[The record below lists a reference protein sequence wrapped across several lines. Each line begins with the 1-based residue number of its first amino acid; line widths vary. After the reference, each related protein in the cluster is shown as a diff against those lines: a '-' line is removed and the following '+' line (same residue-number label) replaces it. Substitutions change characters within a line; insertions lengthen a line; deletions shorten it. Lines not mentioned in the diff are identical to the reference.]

1 MQNPAM
7 PGDFSTIREPAVSE
21 EGDEVVVDMGDA
33 EIHSN
38 DPQALM
44 ELLAKERRR
53 RTESELKRKEAEDE
67 KYELEKAQRAQ
78 ENPYVPVA
86 ITPDL
91 LARTIS
97 ESMRQVSKGGPHHR
111 YHIRMPTPG
120 CTGAPETFT
129 GASGKLLP
137 EFFRRFELSLA
148 EAEISEEG
156 EMLNHLLKYVSVTVK
171 EWIQNQPSFQRGRY
185 DDLKSALLALYDN
198 PERGDPYT
206 IKDLSVLAMEYS
218 KTEVTHPDALS
229 ERLMVFDTMAS
240 KLMASK
246 RLNEVDRDQLYF
258 KTFTPARREVIW
270 EHLIKTEPWHP
281 RKEPFPM
288 LKVCKAAK
296 YLIEG
301 RFDEEI
307 EGDPR
312 PSGQRLL
319 DEVKRMK
326 EAETNHPEP
335 KGGDLYEVIKK
346 MKNLSLQDPVYEA
359 HYAYIVEKF
368 PEAARMVKKP
378 ETSPPPRNTY
388 TMQNMQ
394 SAQGSQWRN
403 SEWPRN
409 KCFYC
414 GTEGCGMSTCPL
426 LTKDISEGVV
436 IKDGLNLL
444 YKTRERLY
452 RKANGI
458 REDVLGRLARESAER
473 TSANHSAKG
482 PASHQVNAY
491 QIVDEE
497 RYDGY
502 YIGIQE
508 CEPNDVEKVNV
519 YTQTA
524 EEERLADIAETYFLE
539 LAEDGWTDDE
549 AVEVAWSMAN
559 LRSGNGTK
567 GREARESAKPYD
579 REKGRAWN
587 EKGKGKAKGVRFAD
601 PSIANTPMAPKMD
614 IDPVVPAPRFPPAAP
629 MPSQPVPL
637 PKPAASDW
645 PRATQANPV
654 VSPSQAASSKAA
666 PAAKPANPFAPLP
679 KPVSTPEIDM
689 TTKEPG
695 PKYRFTSDVEES
707 VNVDKTIER
716 IFGEVKLTVG
726 LSELLALSPAMR
738 KRLAEMTKTKR
749 VPTTDFVPKSKK
761 VTVAEEVPPEDE
773 VYVSTNMVQVER
785 NPKYSAAL
793 PRVQTEMSGV
803 LGVGMMDTGSQI
815 NIMTEEFWMKTSLPI
830 NEGRKIRMQG
840 VNLIGDQ
847 SLGLC
852 EGVEVPFGSVMTR
865 AHFHVFKK
873 APYDFILG
881 QPWIQDH
888 LLAVTETGHVNK
900 ILIRDFR
907 DPRNRVTIVLRNDP
921 ENVSRGDMPTVL
933 ELSMPPIEV
942 ASYAGLLDGCTV
954 DENVFDE
961 LEESLARADEREIS
975 RIDAMTGKKEERAP
989 SFRRQL

>member
-1 MQNPAM
+1 MPAN
-7 PGDFSTIREPAVSE
+7 FSTFREPPASDA
-21 EGDEVVVDMGDA
+21 GDEVADA
-33 EIHSN
+33 EFVGQDHDS
-38 DPQALM
+38 LV
-44 ELLAKERRR
+44 ELLKTERSRR
-53 RTESELKRKEAEDE
+53 VDAELKRKAAEDE
-67 KYELEKAQRAQ
+67 AYELAKTQQSSEERFT
-78 ENPYVPVA
+78 PVA

-97 ESMRQVSKGGPHHR
+97 ESMRQISKGGAHHR

-120 CTGAPETFT
+120 CPGAPETFT

-171 EWIQNQPSFQRGRY
+171 EWIQNQPSFQRGQY
-185 DDLKSALLALYDN
+185 DELKAALLALYDN
-198 PERGDPYT
+198 PEKGDPYT
-206 IKDLSVLAMEYS
+206 VKDLSVLAMEYS
-218 KTEVTHPDALS
+218 KTEVTHPDELS

-240 KLMASK
+240 KLLESK
-246 RLNEVDRDQLYF
+246 KLNEIDRDQLYF
-258 KTFTPARREVIW
+258 KTFTPARRETIW

-326 EAETNHPEP
+326 EVDSMQPER
-335 KGGDLYEVIKK
+335 KREDLYDVIKK
-346 MKNLSLQDPVYEA
+346 MQNLSLQDPVYEA
-359 HYAYIVEKF
+359 HYAYIVQNF
-368 PEAARMVKKP
+368 PEAAKMVTKP
-378 ETSPPPRNTY
+378 ESKAPPPRNTY
-388 TMQNMQ
+388 TMQSN
-394 SAQGSQWRN
+394 QWRG

-414 GTEGCGMSTCPL
+414 GTDGCGMSTCPH
-426 LTKDISEGVV
+426 LTKDINDGVV
-436 IKDGLNLL
+436 IKDGLSLL

-458 REDVLGRLARESAER
+458 REDVLGRLARETAER
-473 TSANHSAKG
+473 KSAN
-482 PASHQVNAY
+482 PAVINQAPHQVNAY
-491 QIVDEE
+491 QIVEDEQ
-497 RYDGY
+497 YDGY

-508 CEPNDVEKVNV
+508 IDPSEAEKVNV
-519 YTQTA
+519 YTQPIEEGRVA
-524 EEERLADIAETYFLE
+524 EFAEAYYYE
-539 LAEDGWTDDE
+539 LAEDGWSDDE
-549 AVEVAWSMAN
+549 AIETAWSMAN
-559 LRSGNGTK
+559 LRSGNATK

-579 REKGRAWN
+579 REKGRGWN
-587 EKGKGKAKGVRFAD
+587 EKGKGKAKSVRFDNPPAA
-601 PSIANTPMAPKMD
+601 STSTTPGME
-614 IDPVVPAPRFPPAAP
+614 IDPVTPAPRFPPAAP
-629 MPSQPVPL
+629 MPSKPVPI
-637 PKPAASDW
+637 PKPAANDW
-645 PRATQANPV
+645 PRATQANPIV
-654 VSPSQAASSKAA
+654 TPSQSIPAKAYPA
-666 PAAKPANPFAPLP
+666 PKPANP
-679 KPVSTPEIDM
+679 PVQTSKSPSVPEIDM
-689 TTKEPG
+689 TAKETG

-707 VNVDKTIER
+707 VNVDKTIDR

-749 VPTTDFVPKSKK
+749 VPTTDYVPKTKK
-761 VTVAEEVPPEDE
+761 VAVAEEAPEGNE
-773 VYVSTNMVQVER
+773 VYVSTNIAQVER
-785 NPKYSAAL
+785 NPRYSAAL
-793 PRVQTEMSGV
+793 PRVQTEVNGAP
-803 LGVGMMDTGSQI
+803 GIGMMDTGSQI

-847 SLGLC
+847 SIGMC
-852 EGVEVPFGSVMTR
+852 EGVEVPFGGVTTR

-873 APYDFILG
+873 APYNFILG

-907 DPRNRVTIVLRNDP
+907 DPKNRVTIVLRNDP

-942 ASYAGLLDGCTV
+942 ASYAGLLEDCAV
-954 DENVFDE
+954 DEALFDE
-961 LEESLARADEREIS
+961 LEESLAKADEKEIP
-975 RIDAMTGKKEERAP
+975 RIDAWTGKTEERAP

>member
-1 MQNPAM
+1 M
-7 PGDFSTIREPAVSE
+7 PGDFATIRENPPSE
-21 EGDEVVVDMGDA
+21 GGEDVADVEFIDKDHQSLVEIIKQERMRRVDA
-33 EIHSN
+33 EF
-38 DPQALM
+38 
-44 ELLAKERRR
+44 
-53 RTESELKRKEAEDE
+53 KRKAAEDE
-67 KYELEKAQRAQ
+67 KWELEKAQQ
-78 ENPYVPVA
+78 DQGEHHVPVT

-97 ESMRQVSKGGPHHR
+97 ESVRQISKGGAHHR

-120 CTGAPETFT
+120 CAGAPETFT

-171 EWIQNQPSFQRGRY
+171 EWIQNQPSFQRGQY
-185 DDLKSALLALYDN
+185 DDLKAALLALYDN
-198 PERGDPYT
+198 PEKGDPYT
-206 IKDLSVLAMEYS
+206 VKDLSVLAMEYS
-218 KTEVTHPDALS
+218 KSEVTHPDALS

-240 KLMASK
+240 KLMASQK
-246 RLNEVDRDQLYF
+246 LNEIDRDQLYF
-258 KTFTPARREVIW
+258 KTFTPARREAIW
-270 EHLIKTEPWHP
+270 EHLIKTAPWHP

-326 EAETNHPEP
+326 EVESTQPER
-335 KGGDLYEVIKK
+335 KREDLYDVIKK
-346 MKNLSLQDPVYEA
+346 MQNLSLQDPVYEA
-359 HYAYIVEKF
+359 HYAYIVQNF
-368 PEAARMVKKP
+368 PEAAKMVTKP
-378 ETSPPPRNTY
+378 ELHAPPPPRNTY
-388 TMQNMQ
+388 TMQSN
-394 SAQGSQWRN
+394 QWRN

-414 GTEGCGMSTCPL
+414 GTDGCSMSTCPH
-426 LTKDISEGVV
+426 LTKDINDGVV
-436 IKDGLNLL
+436 IKDGLSLL

-452 RKANGI
+452 RKASGI
-458 REDVLGRLARESAER
+458 REDVLGRLAREAAER
-473 TSANHSAKG
+473 KSSNPAVSA
-482 PASHQVNAY
+482 PASHQVNAC
-491 QIVDEE
+491 QIIDEE
-497 RYDGY
+497 KYDGY

-508 CEPNDVEKVNV
+508 CEPSEVEEVVVCSQSSSEN
-519 YTQTA
+519 
-524 EEERLADIAETYFLE
+524 RLADIAETYFIE
-539 LAEDGWTDDE
+539 LAEDGWGEEE
-549 AVEVAWSMAN
+549 ATEVAWSMAN

-579 REKGRAWN
+579 REKGRGWN
-587 EKGKGKAKGVRFAD
+587 SREKGKEKAKGVRFAD
-601 PSIANTPMAPKMD
+601 PSMASTSTEPRMEV
-614 IDPVVPAPRFPPAAP
+614 DPVVPAPRFPPAAP

-637 PKPAASDW
+637 PKPVASDW
-645 PRATQANPV
+645 PRATQANPITAPIQKAPPRLTTIPKMPA
-654 VSPSQAASSKAA
+654 SPKP
-666 PAAKPANPFAPLP
+666 PA
-679 KPVSTPEIDM
+679 KPVSIPEIDM
-689 TTKEPG
+689 TNKEPG

-726 LSELLALSPAMR
+726 LTELLALSPAMR

-749 VPTTDFVPKSKK
+749 VPTTDYVSKAKK
-761 VTVAEEVPPEDE
+761 VTIAEEAPDEDE
-773 VYVSTNMVQVER
+773 VYVSTNLVQVER
-785 NPKYSAAL
+785 NPRYSAAL
-793 PRVQTEMSGV
+793 PRVQTEVNGASGI
-803 LGVGMMDTGSQI
+803 GMMDTGSQI

-830 NEGRKIRMQG
+830 NEGRKIKMQG

-847 SLGLC
+847 SIGLC
-852 EGVEVPFGSVMTR
+852 EGVEVPFGGVTTR

-873 APYDFILG
+873 APYNFILG

-942 ASYAGLLDGCTV
+942 ASYAGLLEDCKV
-954 DENVFDE
+954 DEEVFDE
-961 LEESLARADEREIS
+961 LEQTLARADEREIP
-975 RIDAMTGKKEERAP
+975 RIDALTGKKEERAP